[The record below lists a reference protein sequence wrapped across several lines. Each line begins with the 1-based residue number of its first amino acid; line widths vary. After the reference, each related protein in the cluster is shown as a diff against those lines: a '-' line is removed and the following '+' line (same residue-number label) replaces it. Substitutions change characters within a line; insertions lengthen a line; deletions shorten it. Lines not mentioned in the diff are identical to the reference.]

1 MLSLRLFLESLFVL
15 DVRRLLAVW
24 LATVAVILGSI
35 SVHAQMLE
43 DQRVRVNQ
51 STGEPSLIRG
61 SGRTSVGGQ
70 QTVQQ
75 DVRYDAWQ
83 QSQAESQVR
92 TASHET
98 QAYPASNGLHFRA
111 QANRTDAV
119 SPASAQTTVELKGP
133 SKASDGRITKPTS
146 PWSTFFSVGFSLGI
160 VVCLFLG
167 VAWMAKRAM
176 PAGSAKLPNEVVE
189 VLGRSTIAP
198 RQQVYVL
205 RFGRKLLLISQQPGQ
220 TQTLSEITDE
230 EEVIRLAGICE
241 ANSPRSSTRSF
252 SDVLKQ
258 VATGKVEPAPVRT
271 RRTA

>member
-1 MLSLRLFLESLFVL
+1 MSSLRTFLESLFVL
-15 DVRRLLAVW
+15 SASRLSAV
-24 LATVAVILGSI
+24 TVACVAALVFGIP
-35 SVHAQMLE
+35 VHAQMFE
-43 DQRVRVNQ
+43 DQRIRTNQ
-51 STGEPSLIRG
+51 SAGEPSLVRG
-61 SGRTSVGGQ
+61 TGRTSVGGQ
-70 QTVQQ
+70 QTTHQ
-75 DVRYDAWQ
+75 DTRYDAWQ
-83 QSQAESQVR
+83 HSQAESQVR
-92 TASHET
+92 SASYESQT
-98 QAYPASNGLHFRA
+98 PPASSGLPFRG
-111 QANRTDAV
+111 QADRTDAV
-119 SPASAQTTVELKGP
+119 APASAQSMVELKGP
-133 SKASDGRITKPTS
+133 SKAGDGRITKPTS
-146 PWSTFFSVGFSLGI
+146 PWSTFFSVGFSLCI

-167 VAWMAKRAM
+167 VAWMAKRTM
-176 PAGSAKLPNEVVE
+176 PAGSSKLPNEVIE

-258 VATGKVEPAPVRT
+258 VATGKVETAPVRT